1 MLGLTQEELAKLAGV
16 VPMYISLIENN
27 KRTLTR
33 QTAEKIAF
41 AIGRLLSTEIEE
53 VAIST
58 DELRAGHIAS
68 FYPEHIQSY
77 VGNFLYLTAKS
88 AEGLERFY
96 EQREELPIAEGEL
109 YIKMEIVTHL
119 ASMLPQR
126 EEPSINLA
134 SIEMLAKKNRELI
147 EWNKERYLREVYSL
161 DGTKG
166 IWFQF
171 EIERLLKR
179 NRKNE

>member
-41 AIGRLLSTEIEE
+41 AIGRLLSTEKEE
-53 VAIST
+53 VTIST

-96 EQREELPIAEGEL
+96 EQREELPIAEEEL

-126 EEPSINLA
+126 EEPSINLS
-134 SIEMLAKKNRELI
+134 SIEMLAKKNHELV
-147 EWNKERYLREVYSL
+147 ERNKERYLREVYSS

-166 IWFQF
+166 IGFQF
-171 EIERLLKR
+171 EIERSLKR
-179 NRKNE
+179 NRENE